1 MIENQDLEEV
11 ICKEILL
18 GELLKIEFHSI
29 LSLEEFLSSRG
40 RRKEYIEEI
49 FDRTS
54 MKAKTFKRKE
64 EIVNSLEQKLFRNI
78 RNNRQAREIMKELAG
93 YGI

>member
-1 MIENQDLEEV
+1 MENLEEK
-11 ICKEILL
+11 ICNKILL
-18 GELLKIEFHSI
+18 GELLKIEFCSI

-49 FDRTS
+49 FYRTS

-78 RNNRQAREIMKELAG
+78 RNNKKAREILKELG
-93 YGI
+93 WSCI